1 LQTFADS
8 GPSAGDK
15 IKMRKMQ
22 ERMEKTDAALKEA
35 QKELKV
41 TSVSS
46 LKRID

>member
-1 LQTFADS
+1 
-8 GPSAGDK
+8 
-15 IKMRKMQ
+15 MRKMQ